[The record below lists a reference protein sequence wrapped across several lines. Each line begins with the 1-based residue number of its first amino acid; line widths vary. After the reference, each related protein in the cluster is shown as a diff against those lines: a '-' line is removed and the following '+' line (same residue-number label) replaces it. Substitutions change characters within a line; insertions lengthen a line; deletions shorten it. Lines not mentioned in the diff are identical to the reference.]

1 MAEMDI
7 GNEIAELLQEYTDD
21 VMDRIAKES
30 DEIAKSGAAELRQTS
45 PKDTGGYA
53 AGWTKRRVGDKDII
67 YNKTKPGLAHLLEK
81 PHQLVGGGLST
92 PKVHIEPVEERVI
105 EEFWEAVQ
113 KAVKEGG

>member
-1 MAEMDI
+1 
-7 GNEIAELLQEYTDD
+7 
-21 VMDRIAKES
+21 MDRIAKES

-45 PKDTGGYA
+45 PRAVHNDRHYA

-92 PKVHIEPVEERVI
+92 PKVHIKPVEERVI